1 MNAGILI
8 IGIIIAAISTLH
20 LVFPRFCLRFGNVWK
35 FEGDVEPTSE
45 AIYITKFIAVIFL
58 IIGALLALYEC
69 DDNKRIILEISRQ
82 NGSLEILMKNTIIST
97 VLGSNPTLE
106 TSKADKE
113 NHGFGTKII
122 REIAEKNHGYVD
134 FYEEDGMFC
143 CLASVND

>member
-58 IIGALLALYEC
+58 IIGALLALYGGFFDGINEFLGISPQGC
-69 DDNKRIILEISRQ
+69 GILDKFRITPR
-82 NGSLEILMKNTIIST
+82 
-97 VLGSNPTLE
+97 
-106 TSKADKE
+106 
-113 NHGFGTKII
+113 
-122 REIAEKNHGYVD
+122 
-134 FYEEDGMFC
+134 
-143 CLASVND
+143 